1 MDDPVAILE
10 RQAETRV
17 AELVPIRYGRMA
29 VSPFTFFRGAAAIM
43 AADLAHEP
51 ASDLR
56 VQVCGDAHLVNFGVF
71 AAPDRKLVFDLN
83 DFDETL
89 PAPFEWDVK
98 RLAASVVVAA
108 RDNENSKAE
117 QRKAGRA
124 AAAAYRKTTS
134 ELAERPFLDTWY
146 ARMDVEPLLDLFA
159 NRLSTK
165 RLGRVSKELGKAERR
180 TNMGAL
186 ERFAEPTAHGYRI
199 RAQPPV
205 IVPIGDEQRA
215 ETEARVVA
223 ALERYEATMSPERR
237 IVLREYRFADVARKV
252 SGVGSVGTEGFM
264 VLMLGKRTGDPL
276 FLQFKEAK
284 ESVLAPY
291 AGASEYEN
299 EGERVVVGQR
309 VMQAASDS
317 FLGWATA
324 VHRADTDL
332 FGKDFYGR
340 QLRDKKGAAKVER
353 MSPDDLELYA
363 RLCGACLARAHAR
376 SGKIA
381 ERAEVTRK
389 GHGFAR
395 EIADFAVAY
404 ADKNESDYEAMLQ
417 AEADGRIEVQRGV

>member
-43 AADLAHEP
+43 AADLAQEP

-56 VQVCGDAHLVNFGVF
+56 VQVCGDA
-71 AAPDRKLVFDLN
+71 
-83 DFDETL
+83 
-89 PAPFEWDVK
+89 
-98 RLAASVVVAA
+98 
-108 RDNENSKAE
+108 
-117 QRKAGRA
+117 
-124 AAAAYRKTTS
+124 
-134 ELAERPFLDTWY
+134 
-146 ARMDVEPLLDLFA
+146 
-159 NRLSTK
+159 
-165 RLGRVSKELGKAERR
+165 
-180 TNMGAL
+180 
-186 ERFAEPTAHGYRI
+186 
-199 RAQPPV
+199 
-205 IVPIGDEQRA
+205 
-215 ETEARVVA
+215 
-223 ALERYEATMSPERR
+223 
-237 IVLREYRFADVARKV
+237 
-252 SGVGSVGTEGFM
+252 
-264 VLMLGKRTGDPL
+264 
-276 FLQFKEAK
+276 
-284 ESVLAPY
+284 
-291 AGASEYEN
+291 ASEYEN

-324 VHRADTDL
+324 VHRADTEL
-332 FGKDFYGR
+332 FGKRFYGR

-353 MSPDDLELYA
+353 MSPGDLELYA

-381 ERAEVTRK
+381 ERADVTRK

-404 ADKNESDYEAMLQ
+404 ADKNESDYEAMLE